1 MDDYSG
7 GYDWS
12 DIQDW
17 RNNNHSRKGEI
28 VDKDYKILSVDPRQA
43 YDTDYGQMQPYALTL
58 EGVEGYVQLSQKPET
73 PAPVVGQVIHGHTYN
88 QGKFLKFKKVNPNYA
103 GNNGGSKPQSSAD
116 MGRVMEYL
124 EAIAVAVGAEVAGKQ
139 DTAPEDVDDRPI
151 DLSAIPF

>member
-28 VDKDYKILSVDPRQA
+28 VDKDYKILSVEPRAA
-43 YDTDYGQMQPYALTL
+43 YDTQYGTMQPYALKL
-58 EGVEGYVQLSQKPET
+58 EGVDGFVQLSQKPET
-73 PAPVVGQVIHGHTYN
+73 EAPVVGQVIHGHTYN
-88 QGKFLKFKKVNPNYA
+88 QGKFLKFKKVNPNYQ
-103 GNNGGSKPQSSAD
+103 QSAPASNPGQSGD

-139 DTAPEDVDDRPI
+139 DTVLDDIDDRPI
-151 DLSAIPF
+151 DLSEIPF

>member
-1 MDDYSG
+1 M
-7 GYDWS
+7 
-12 DIQDW
+12 
-17 RNNNHSRKGEI
+17 
-28 VDKDYKILSVDPRQA
+28 DKDYKILSVEPRQA

-88 QGKFLKFKKVNPNYA
+88 QGKFLKFKKVNPNYQ
-103 GNNGGSKPQSSAD
+103 QSAPASNPGQSGD